1 MAAGV
6 GRFDVIAPPVMC
18 FPVCPAPLGI
28 HQSGVL
34 LQCAKPG
41 TQPIYTVK
49 HEIFAAVTFCGF
61 SILNVSQEKNPLQNF
76 DTF

>member
-34 LQCAKPG
+34 LQCAV
-41 TQPIYTVK
+41 I
-49 HEIFAAVTFCGF
+49 
-61 SILNVSQEKNPLQNF
+61 ILAHGPHRDLRYEENLGPSLF
-76 DTF
+76 TL